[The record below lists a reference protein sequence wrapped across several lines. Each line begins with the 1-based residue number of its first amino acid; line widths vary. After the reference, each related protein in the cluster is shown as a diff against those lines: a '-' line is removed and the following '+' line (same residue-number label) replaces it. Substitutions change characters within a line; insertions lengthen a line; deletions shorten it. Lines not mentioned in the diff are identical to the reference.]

1 MNLIFSNFL
10 NKLAE
15 SGLHAA
21 YPLIPENLD
30 NPTDNKIARELRAI
44 CTSHFIRQRS
54 SKLNALFNLKNS
66 GFNPTV
72 VFDVGAQVGTPELYS
87 AYPDAHHVFIEP
99 VVECLPILNEI
110 AAKLLSA
117 SVINCAISNVNGTK
131 LLSVTPSRQYSSID
145 AKMGDESRE
154 IDVKTVDAIYED
166 MDIEGPVLLKIDV
179 DGIEIKVLQGSK
191 SILRKDCVV
200 VIEASM
206 ADENPRFN
214 SVVEFLSSYGY
225 AVYDIVD
232 PLYRQ
237 SDWHLWQVDLI
248 FVKTASPIWGSKTYS
263 QVN

>member
-1 MNLIFSNFL
+1 ML
-10 NKLAE
+10 
-15 SGLHAA
+15 
-21 YPLIPENLD
+21 
-30 NPTDNKIARELRAI
+30 T
-44 CTSHFIRQRS
+44 HF
-54 SKLNALFNLKNS
+54 
-66 GFNPTV
+66 
-72 VFDVGAQVGTPELYS
+72 
-87 AYPDAHHVFIEP
+87 
-99 VVECLPILNEI
+99 NEI
-110 AAKLLSA
+110 AAKLRSA
-117 SVINCAISNVNGTK
+117 SVINCAVSNINGTTS
-131 LLSVTPSRQYSSID
+131 LSLTPSRQYSSIEV
-145 AKMGDESRE
+145 KMGDESRE
-154 IDVKTVDAIYED
+154 IEVKTVDAIYED

-214 SVVEFLSSYGY
+214 TVVEFLSSYGY

-248 FVKTASPIWGSKTYS
+248 FVKTESPTWGSKTYS